1 MPKIDTKSS
10 GSVAPKER
18 INISY
23 KPATGGAKEGV
34 ELPLKLMVLSD
45 FYGRDDDRIMED
57 RKPISINDQNFDEVL
72 ASQNLKLNFSV
83 PNHLVDEEDS
93 DLEVNFKIE
102 KLNNFSPDSL
112 MQSVPELREIF
123 ELRECL
129 KSLKGPLGNVP
140 QMRRTIQRM
149 IKDEETR
156 EQLIKELGLQES
168 S

>member
-1 MPKIDTKSS
+1 MPKVDTKNG

-45 FYGRDDDRIMED
+45 FYGREDDRIMEE
-57 RKPISINDQNFDEVL
+57 RKPIAIHDQNFDEVM
-72 ASQNLKLNFSV
+72 ASQNLSLSFSV
-83 PNHLVDEEDS
+83 PNHLVDEEDQ
-93 DLEVNFKIE
+93 DLGVELTID
-102 KLNNFSPDSL
+102 KLAGFSPDSL
-112 MQSVPELREIF
+112 MQSIPELREIF

-149 IKDEETR
+149 IKDESTR
-156 EQLIKELGLQES
+156 EQLIKELGLQ
-168 S
+168 

>member
-1 MPKIDTKSS
+1 VPKIDSKSG

-34 ELPLKLMVLSD
+34 ELPLKLMVLGD
-45 FYGRDDDRIMED
+45 FLGREDDRIMED
-57 RKPISINDQNFDEVL
+57 RKPVSVHDQNFDEVM
-72 ASQNLKLNFSV
+72 ASQNLTLNFAV
-83 PNHLVDEEDS
+83 PNHLVDEEDA
-93 DLEVNFKIE
+93 DLEINLSID
-102 KLNNFSPDSL
+102 KLASFNPDNL

-149 IKDEETR
+149 IKDEDTR
-156 EQLIKELGLQES
+156 NQLMKELGL
-168 S
+168 

>member
-1 MPKIDTKSS
+1 VPKNDVKSG

-34 ELPLKLMVLSD
+34 ELPLKLMVLGD
-45 FYGRDDDRIMED
+45 FQGEEDTRIMED
-57 RKPISINDQNFDEVL
+57 RKPISINDQNFDEVM
-72 ASQNLKLNFSV
+72 ASQSLRLDFSV
-83 PNHLVDEEDS
+83 PNHLTDDKDAELPVS
-93 DLEVNFKIE
+93 INVH
-102 KLNNFSPDSL
+102 KLASFTPDSL
-112 MQSVPELREIF
+112 MQEVPELREVF

-149 IKDEETR
+149 IKDEDTR
-156 EQLIKELGLQES
+156 SKLMKELGL
-168 S
+168 

>member
-1 MPKIDTKSS
+1 MPKNDVKSG

-34 ELPLKLMVLSD
+34 ELPLKLMVLGD
-45 FYGRDDDRIMED
+45 FQGEEDTRIMED
-57 RKPISINDQNFDEVL
+57 RKPISINDQNFDEVM
-72 ASQNLKLNFSV
+72 ASQSLRLDFSV
-83 PNHLVDEEDS
+83 PNHLTDDKDAELPVS
-93 DLEVNFKIE
+93 INVH
-102 KLNNFSPDSL
+102 KLASFTPDSL
-112 MQSVPELREIF
+112 MQEVPELREVF

-149 IKDEETR
+149 IKDEDTR
-156 EQLIKELGLQES
+156 SKLMKELGL
-168 S
+168 

>member
-1 MPKIDTKSS
+1 VAKNDLKG

-34 ELPLKLMVLSD
+34 ELPLKLMVLGD
-45 FYGRDDDRIMED
+45 FQCQEDSRIMED
-57 RKPISINDQNFDEVL
+57 RKPVSINDQNFDEVMS
-72 ASQNLKLNFSV
+72 SQGLTLNFSV
-83 PNHLVDEEDS
+83 PNHLIDDKDAELPVSLD
-93 DLEVNFKIE
+93 VT
-102 KLNNFSPDSL
+102 KLASFTPDSL
-112 MQSVPELREIF
+112 MQAIPELREIF

-149 IKDEETR
+149 IKDEDTR
-156 EQLIKELGLQES
+156 SKLMTELGI
-168 S
+168 